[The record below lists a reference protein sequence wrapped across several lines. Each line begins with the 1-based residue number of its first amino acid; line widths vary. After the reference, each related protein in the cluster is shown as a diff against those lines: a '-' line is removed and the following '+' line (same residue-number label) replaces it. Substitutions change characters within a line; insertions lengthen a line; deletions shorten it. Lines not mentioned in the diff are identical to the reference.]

1 MKIRDAKQLYSAQ
14 LDTLWE
20 KKQVLSNL
28 LKEQEDGGSELNAFD
43 RVEISRELSEVNA
56 QYESTQNVMDG
67 ILAKESAIH
76 NSEVAKQQSEAMAEQ
91 AEEML
96 KIMEVFRRISSG
108 AKVPPGDERKLM
120 EYDHKLYMAAKTAA
134 MVAQQNEKEFD
145 SLWEDEEEAAS
156 EVQDAHEIAENSE
169 ISIPAP
175 EVIAEN
181 ATTGIP

>member
-76 NSEVAKQQSEAMAEQ
+76 NGEVAKQQSEAMAEQ

-108 AKVPPGDERKLM
+108 AKVPQGDERKLM

-134 MVAQQNEKEFD
+134 MVAQQNDKEFD

-175 EVIAEN
+175 EVIAEY

>member
-28 LKEQEDGGSELNAFD
+28 LKEQEGGGSELNAFD

-56 QYESTQNVMDG
+56 QYEATQGVMDG
-67 ILAKESAIH
+67 ILTRECAIH

-91 AEEML
+91 ADEML
-96 KIMEVFRRISSG
+96 KMMEVFRRISSG
-108 AKVPPGDERKLM
+108 AKVPQEDERKLM
-120 EYDHKLYMAAKTAA
+120 EYDHQLYMAAKTAA
-134 MVAQQNEKEFD
+134 MMAQQNDKEFD
-145 SLWEDEEEAAS
+145 SLWDDKEEPTGEL
-156 EVQDAHEIAENSE
+156 QDAHEIAENSE
-169 ISIPAP
+169 ISVPAP

-181 ATTGIP
+181 ATAGLP